1 MPIMRMDTQSPKELV
16 LVIGGARSGKSSWAL
31 KYSETNYVSPMY
43 LATAEAIDGEM
54 EERIRLHKEARG
66 DNWALMEEPVF
77 LGDALRERCSRADVV
92 LIDCVTV
99 WLGNLIMKYDDSET
113 GKQIEMFFEAI
124 ENREQTVV
132 VVANEVGCGVVPP
145 YPLGRR
151 FRDLAGRLNQDIA
164 KRADR
169 VFMTV
174 AGIAIPIKM
183 DQQA

>member
-1 MPIMRMDTQSPKELV
+1 MENDFQPLKELV

-31 KYSETNYVSPMY
+31 QYAESHYTSLLF
-43 LATAEAIDGEM
+43 LATAEAKDEEM
-54 EERIRLHKEARG
+54 EERIKLHKEARG
-66 DNWALMEEPVF
+66 ERWELVEEPF
-77 LGDALRERCSRADVV
+77 SLGLALRERCNWADVV

-99 WLGNLIMKYDDSET
+99 WLGNLILKHDDAETASHIDKFMKALEKRS
-113 GKQIEMFFEAI
+113 QSI
-124 ENREQTVV
+124 V

-164 KRADR
+164 QRADS

-174 AGIAIPIKM
+174 AGIAVPIKIKH
-183 DQQA
+183 